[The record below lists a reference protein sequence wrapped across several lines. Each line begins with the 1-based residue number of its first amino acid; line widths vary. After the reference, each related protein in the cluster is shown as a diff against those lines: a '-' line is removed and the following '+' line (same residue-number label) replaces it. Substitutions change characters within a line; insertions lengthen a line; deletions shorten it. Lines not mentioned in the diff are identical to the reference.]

1 MSPILTSVFAGATG
15 AAAMHFLMTRSSPT
29 SSRGGERS
37 RLLPLAIRGM
47 FCIAT
52 ICMLSAFITARSSE
66 PTEARKLTSKR
77 VTHYKPAGSTAPYS
91 PIVRVESG
99 PMLYTAGILPLDP
112 TTHELVPGGIKEQT
126 KAVMENLGKLLAER
140 GSNWDDVIEVE
151 VLLDDLDNWGDFTK
165 AYLPFFN
172 PQKLPARIVMG
183 LGKLPFDAKVQIKL
197 KAAARE

>member
-1 MSPILTSVFAGATG
+1 MSSILTSVVAGATG

-29 SSRGGERS
+29 SSKGGERS
-37 RLLPLAIRGM
+37 PWLPLAMRGM

-52 ICMLSAFITARSSE
+52 IFMLSAFITARSTE

-77 VTHYKPAGSTAPYS
+77 VTHYKPEGSTAPYS

-112 TTHELVPGGIKEQT
+112 NTHKLVLGGIKEET
-126 KAVMENLGKLLAER
+126 KAVMETLGKLLAER
-140 GSNWDDVIEVE
+140 GSNWDDVVEVE
-151 VLLDDLDNWGDFTK
+151 VLLDDLTNWKAFTEV
-165 AYLPFFN
+165 YLTFLN
-172 PQKLPARIVMG
+172 PEKLPARIVMG